1 MGVVRELRQQVADL
15 RQEVDDLRR
24 ENLELRQ
31 QAGYWKS
38 QHGRA
43 VQRIQELERE
53 VEHLRGEN
61 KKLQAQLFGRKS
73 EKQSSPDRSNHLEG
87 EEGSS
92 PRRHKGQQPQR
103 PGPKRRDYSHLP
115 AVQEPREL
123 PEDQRVCP
131 TCGQALTP
139 SDAEESELI
148 EIEVRA
154 YRRKIRRR
162 RYRRTCTC
170 AGCPRTFTAPPPPQ
184 LIPKGRLGVSVWVEI
199 LIDKYFSHRPTER
212 LLAQWHLLGLDLAAG
227 TVADGL
233 HRLEP
238 LFQPL
243 YEALLAQRPIGV
255 HAGR

>member
-1 MGVVRELRQQVADL
+1 MDVFGAGAAQEVAEL
-15 RQEVDDLRR
+15 RQEVAQLRR

-31 QAGYWKS
+31 QAGYWKG
-38 QHGRA
+38 QHARA

-61 KKLQAQLFGRKS
+61 AKLQAQLFGRKS
-73 EKQSSPDRSNHLEG
+73 EKRSSGDRSNHLEG
-87 EEGSS
+87 EEEPSK
-92 PRRHKGQQPQR
+92 RKRGQQPER

-115 AVQEPREL
+115 AVDEPREL
-123 PEDQRVCP
+123 PEDQRTCP
-131 TCGQALTP
+131 KCGQALSP

-162 RYRRTCTC
+162 RYRRTCRC
-170 AGCPRTFTAPPPPQ
+170 ADCPRTFTAPAPPK
-184 LIPKGRLGVSVWVEI
+184 LIPKGPLGVSVWVEI

-212 LLAQWHLLGLDLAAG
+212 LLAKWDLLGLDLAAG

-233 HRLEP
+233 RRLEP
-238 LFQPL
+238 LFQPV
-243 YEALLAQRPIGV
+243 YEALLVQRPRGV
-255 HAGR
+255 PAGP